1 MSHSAAVQLGSLIEY
16 HWKYKDPEQAERISV
31 QGFKWI
37 IISEADKQ
45 AVRDNIINTLFE
57 CEVKGISKQLTRS
70 VITMCRFD
78 YPEKW

>member
-1 MSHSAAVQLGSLIEY
+1 MQLGSLIEH
-16 HWKYKDPEQAERISV
+16 HWKYKDPEQAEKISV

-45 AVRDNIINTLFE
+45 AVRDNIVNKMFE
-57 CEVKGISKQLTRS
+57 CEVKGISKQYVRS

-78 YPEKW
+78 YPDKWQSLLS